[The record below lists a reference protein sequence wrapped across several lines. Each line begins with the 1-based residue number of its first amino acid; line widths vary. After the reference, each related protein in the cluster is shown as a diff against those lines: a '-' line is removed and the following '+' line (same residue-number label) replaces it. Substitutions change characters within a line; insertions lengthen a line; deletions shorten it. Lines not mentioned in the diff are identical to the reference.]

1 MEAGAQ
7 RYIFASRVAL
17 PVAVGPSMAYV
28 QRLDCQCSAIRVT
41 MMNYAARRQQL
52 FNELQDAVLVL
63 PTSAEAIRSH
73 DSHYDYRPA
82 SDVLWLT
89 GFAEPDAIVVLAPG
103 HTHPFTLFVRPRNR
117 DMEIWNGRRAGPE
130 GAMAQFGAD
139 AAWPISE
146 FDQRIGDYL
155 QGRARLF
162 YSLGVDSAMDV
173 RMLRAVQSLRAS
185 KRKPDRAP
193 NAIVDPRGLL
203 HRLRMYKS
211 AEELALM
218 ATAAEI
224 SAQGH
229 LEAMRATRPGMLEY
243 EIQGIIEGHFLRSGA
258 RAPAYGSI
266 VAGGRNACILHY
278 VDNRDSLREGDL
290 LLVDAGAEYQ
300 WYAGDITRTW
310 PVGARFSGPQR
321 DVYQAVLDAQIASI
335 HECVPG
341 ISNDELQR
349 RTIRRL
355 TASMVDLGLLQGEVD
370 GLIEKEA
377 YKRFY
382 MHGVGHYLGLDV
394 HDVGQYWVSESQ
406 GLGMAPGMVVT
417 IEPGIYIAED
427 DEQVP
432 EAFRG
437 IGVRIEDDVV
447 ITEGAPR
454 ILTSLVPKEI
464 ADIEAIRAES
474 LER

>member
-1 MEAGAQ
+1 
-7 RYIFASRVAL
+7 
-17 PVAVGPSMAYV
+17 
-28 QRLDCQCSAIRVT
+28 
-41 MMNYAARRQQL
+41 MNYAERRQRL
-52 FNELQDAVLVL
+52 FAELQDAVLVL
-63 PTSAEAIRSH
+63 PTSSEVIRSN

-82 SDVLWLT
+82 SDMLWLT
-89 GFAEPDAIVVLAPG
+89 GFAEPDSVVVIAPG
-103 HTHPFTLFVRPRNR
+103 HAHPFTLFVRPRNR

-130 GAMAQFGAD
+130 GAVSQFGAD
-139 AAWPISE
+139 AAWPIDE

-155 QGRARLF
+155 QGRERLF
-162 YSLGVDSAMDV
+162 YALGVDPAMDA

-193 NAIVDPRGLL
+193 GAIVDPRRLL

-211 AEELALM
+211 TEELELM

-229 LEAMRATRPGMLEY
+229 LAAMKATRPGMFEY
-243 EIQGIIEGHFLRSGA
+243 EIQGVIEGHFLRAGA

-278 VDNRDSLREGDL
+278 VDNNDQLRDGDL
-290 LLVDAGAEYQ
+290 LLVDAGAEYR

-310 PVGARFSGPQR
+310 PVGERFSGPQR
-321 DVYQAVLDAQIASI
+321 DVYQAVLDAQLASI
-335 HECVPG
+335 QECVPG

-394 HDVGQYWVSESQ
+394 HDVGQYWQSE
-406 GLGMAPGMVVT
+406 GLGLGLAPGMVIT
-417 IEPGIYIAED
+417 IEPGIYIPED
-427 DEQVP
+427 DDEVP

-447 ITEGAPR
+447 ITNGAPR
-454 ILTSLVPKEI
+454 ILTSSVPKEI

-474 LER
+474 LGR